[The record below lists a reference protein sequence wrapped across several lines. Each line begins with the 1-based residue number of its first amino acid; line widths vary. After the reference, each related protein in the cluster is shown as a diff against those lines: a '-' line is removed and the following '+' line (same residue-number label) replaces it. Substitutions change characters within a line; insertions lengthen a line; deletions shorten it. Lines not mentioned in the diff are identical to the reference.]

1 LRRYAEGKAERD
13 VETET
18 DSKCCVCKNRFSLYK
33 GKHVCSNKEC
43 KVGWGKL
50 QPVWTAPGCNATLDT
65 GI

>member
-1 LRRYAEGKAERD
+1 